1 MEQRG
6 TTRAKEGEGRRK
18 VGVIQDVEK
27 LRPKLHAGALRN
39 LLDGKVLVHRE
50 IKVEQRRP
58 DNAIAAG
65 IAEQIRASARNARVE
80 RVRGFRK
87 VMGDK
92 AKSLAL
98 AGERRIRRRLRQ

>member
-27 LRPKLHAGALRN
+27 LRPELDAGALRN
-39 LLDGKVLVHRE
+39 LLDGEVLVHRE
-50 IKVEQRRP
+50 IKVDQRRP

-65 IAEQIRASARNARVE
+65 IAQEIRTINPSRWRRCDRVTVCWVPWE
-80 RVRGFRK
+80 
-87 VMGDK
+87 
-92 AKSLAL
+92 SCT
-98 AGERRIRRRLRQ
+98 LRCLWR